1 MADLT
6 SLSFITCKLSMSLIW
21 KYFSV
26 LGGNNITIVGIN
38 LPVNPTN
45 VMIGNTIV
53 NVISSKNTELIVQSP
68 ALPPGLYYLLI
79 PSSLGNAL

>member
-1 MADLT
+1 
-6 SLSFITCKLSMSLIW
+6 
-21 KYFSV
+21 
-26 LGGNNITIVGIN
+26 
-38 LPVNPTN
+38 
-45 VMIGNTIV
+45 MIGNTIV